1 MYVLY
6 DIITTNAIQRYIIN
20 TYMIIINIS
29 ILVSLS
35 SECDAFGSIANKK
48 ICFIFFFLSFFQ

>member
-20 TYMIIINIS
+20 TDMININIS

-35 SECDAFGSIANKK
+35 SEFDAFGSTAYRT
-48 ICFIFFFLSFFQ
+48 ICFDTI